1 MSRSPL
7 PCLLWCRARG
17 ALRSAWAGRVLVA
30 FLSVLDLLSGCQSF
44 RLLSQQQPRGQDPS
58 EKTPEVLVS
67 LPSAHALRIAPY
79 VFVSDT
85 EIQADQ
91 PLFQE
96 VARLREEVTRALHL
110 PDSQTA
116 VHVYLF
122 EDRPTYERFMQQQR
136 PNLPLRRA
144 FFVAQEHPL
153 GKSKDLLVYTFW
165 GEHTRKDLRHELTH
179 ALLHGVIHDVPI
191 WLDEGLAEFFE
202 VPPENKGINPEHL
215 AELQADLDADYRLD
229 LARLERLTEV
239 DQMNR
244 PEYREAW
251 AWVYL
256 MMCGKPEARE
266 VLLDYLKQLRLGK
279 EPGPLR
285 PRLALVHPEPEK
297 ALHKLLDTLP
307 APATDRMR
315 ARK

>member
-7 PCLLWCRARG
+7 PRPLWCRARD

-30 FLSVLDLLSGCQSF
+30 LVSLMNLLSGCQSF

-58 EKTPEVLVS
+58 EKAPEVLVS

-91 PLFQE
+91 PLFKE
-96 VARLREEVTRALHL
+96 LARMREEVTRQLRL

-122 EDRPTYERFMQQQR
+122 ADRPTYERFMHQR
-136 PNLPLRRA
+136 FPDLPPRRA
-144 FFVAQEHPL
+144 FFVAQPHAL
-153 GKSKDLLVYTFW
+153 GQSEDLLVYTFW
-165 GEHTRKDLRHELTH
+165 SEHTRKDLRHELTH
-179 ALLHGVIHDVPI
+179 ALLHGVIRDVPI

-215 AELQADLDADYRLD
+215 TELQADLDTGYPLD
-229 LARLERLTEV
+229 LARLERLTDV
-239 DQMNR
+239 KQMNR

-256 MMCGKPEARE
+256 MMYGKPEARD

-297 ALHKLLDTLP
+297 TLHKRLDTLP
-307 APATDRMR
+307 VSATDRMR